1 MNRLLRCI
9 GVGLVLVAGLA
20 LTLDAM
26 AAPKRGGTLV
36 IISSQVPRHFN
47 PAVQSGT
54 ATAVPG
60 TQIFA
65 TPLRYDENWNP
76 QPYLARSWEV
86 ADNGKSVTLKL
97 VENAR
102 FHDGKPITSE
112 DVAFSVKTVQ
122 ENHPFKSMFAA
133 VETVETPDPH
143 TAILRLSQSHPAILL
158 AMSSALL
165 PIIPKHIYGDGQE
178 AKTHPRNADP
188 VGSGP
193 FKFVEY
199 RRGEHIILERNDD
212 YFIEGRPYLDRIII
226 KIIRDA
232 SSRVIA
238 MERAEGHMISLTES
252 RDIRRLQKQKHLT
265 VTSKGYAAIGP
276 ITWLA
281 FNHAK
286 PPLDDKRVRQ
296 AISFAIDR
304 SFIRNALH
312 AGLSKPATGPI
323 APDSPFYSGEV
334 EHYKVDLDKANA
346 LLDAAGHQR
355 GADGMRFTLEVDHIP
370 GVPEQQKSIAEYLKP
385 QLKKVGITVKVRN
398 APDFPTWAKR
408 VSNHEFDLTMDIV
421 FNWGDPVIG
430 VHRTYMCSNIRQGV
444 IWSNTQSY
452 CNPRVDE
459 LLTKAGME
467 MDLAKRKALYA
478 AFQKIVVDE
487 LPVAWIN
494 VLPFYTTYHNGLGN
508 PPLSIW
514 GTMAPMDEVY
524 WEKQPKR

>member
-1 MNRLLRCI
+1 MNRVLRCI

-199 RRGEHIILERNDD
+199 RRGEHII
-212 YFIEGRPYLDRIII
+212 
-226 KIIRDA
+226 
-232 SSRVIA
+232 
-238 MERAEGHMISLTES
+238 
-252 RDIRRLQKQKHLT
+252 
-265 VTSKGYAAIGP
+265 
-276 ITWLA
+276 
-281 FNHAK
+281 
-286 PPLDDKRVRQ
+286 
-296 AISFAIDR
+296 
-304 SFIRNALH
+304 
-312 AGLSKPATGPI
+312 
-323 APDSPFYSGEV
+323 
-334 EHYKVDLDKANA
+334 
-346 LLDAAGHQR
+346 
-355 GADGMRFTLEVDHIP
+355 
-370 GVPEQQKSIAEYLKP
+370 
-385 QLKKVGITVKVRN
+385 
-398 APDFPTWAKR
+398 PT
-408 VSNHEFDLTMDIV
+408 
-421 FNWGDPVIG
+421 
-430 VHRTYMCSNIRQGV
+430 
-444 IWSNTQSY
+444 
-452 CNPRVDE
+452 
-459 LLTKAGME
+459 
-467 MDLAKRKALYA
+467 
-478 AFQKIVVDE
+478 
-487 LPVAWIN
+487 
-494 VLPFYTTYHNGLGN
+494 
-508 PPLSIW
+508 
-514 GTMAPMDEVY
+514 
-524 WEKQPKR
+524 KQPKPKESIDIENGSLKNSGDRATAAARIPQDPPTRMLQPTRRAGVATPRARRRMARKSVVS

>member
-1 MNRLLRCI
+1 MNRLRGLL
-9 GVGLVLVAGLA
+9 GAGLVLLVGLA
-20 LTLDAM
+20 TTLNVV

-65 TPLRYDENWNP
+65 TPLRFDSNWNP
-76 QPYLARSWEV
+76 QPYLAKSWDV
-86 ADNGKSVTLKL
+86 AADGKSVTLKL
-97 VENAR
+97 VEGAA
-102 FHDGKPITSE
+102 FHDGQIDNLRRCGVFGEDRAGKP
-112 DVAFSVKTVQ
+112 
-122 ENHPFKSMFAA
+122 PFKSMFAA
-133 VETVETPDPH
+133 VAKVDRPDPY
-143 TAILRLSQSHPAILL
+143 TAVLRLSQPHPAILL

-165 PIIPKHIYGDGQE
+165 PIIPKHIYGDGQDD
-178 AKTHPRNADP
+178 KTHPRNADP

-193 FKFVEY
+193 FKLVEY
-199 RRGEHIILERNDD
+199 KRGEHIILERNANF
-212 YFIEGRPYLDRIII
+212 FIKDRPYLDKIII

-238 MERAEGHMISLTES
+238 LERGEGHMGSVTES

-265 VTSKGYAAIGP
+265 VTSEGYAAVGP

-304 SFIRNALH
+304 NFIRNALH
-312 AGLSKPATGPI
+312 AGLSQPATGPI
-323 APDSPFYSGEV
+323 APDSPFYTGEV
-334 EHYKVDLDKANA
+334 EPYNVDLEKANT
-346 LLDAAGHQR
+346 LLDAAGHTR
-355 GADGMRFTLEVDHIP
+355 GADGIRFKLKVDHIP
-370 GVPEQQKSIAEYLKP
+370 SVPEQQKAIAEYLKP
-385 QLKKVGITVKVRN
+385 QLKKVGIDVRVRN

-430 VHRTYMCSNIRQGV
+430 VHRTYMCSNIRKGV

-452 CNPRVDE
+452 CNPKVDD
-459 LLTKAGME
+459 LLQQASME
-467 MDLAKRKALYA
+467 MDAAKRKALYA
-478 AFQKIVVDE
+478 AF
-487 LPVAWIN
+487 
-494 VLPFYTTYHNGLGN
+494 
-508 PPLSIW
+508 
-514 GTMAPMDEVY
+514 
-524 WEKQPKR
+524 